1 MHRAC
6 CVKSAATVAVE
17 RVSPHSAS
25 LAGAGCGRA
34 SGRGRRRETTVL
46 LLFQKVGVFNRVLGP
61 ARHVWTRARRLA
73 APSALVTCVS
83 RQSPDPPRAVHA
95 PDEAASL
102 GAASVHTHGARVDVG
117 LEMRAVARGGWAL
130 VGRCRP
136 LQPLPRP
143 PGQPGKLC
151 AVTRLV
157 SSQPNI
163 AAPAATS
170 ASRSNWLCR
179 AGGGRRRTGRGG
191 GWWTSREVARK
202 REQPQPLR
210 PSRPAARLVSRR
222 TPDCEACTLA
232 PG

>member
-1 MHRAC
+1 MRTGVWPRAATRDDG
-6 CVKSAATVAVE
+6 SAAV
-17 RVSPHSAS
+17 PP
-25 LAGAGCGRA
+25 CGQ
-34 SGRGRRRETTVL
+34 V
-46 LLFQKVGVFNRVLGP
+46 FQKVGVFNRVLGP
-61 ARHVWTRARRLA
+61 ARHVWTRARCFA

-191 GWWTSREVARK
+191 AGASGRRER
-202 REQPQPLR
+202 LR
-210 PSRPAARLVSRR
+210 GSANSPSRSALAAQPRAL
-222 TPDCEACTLA
+222 
-232 PG
+232 